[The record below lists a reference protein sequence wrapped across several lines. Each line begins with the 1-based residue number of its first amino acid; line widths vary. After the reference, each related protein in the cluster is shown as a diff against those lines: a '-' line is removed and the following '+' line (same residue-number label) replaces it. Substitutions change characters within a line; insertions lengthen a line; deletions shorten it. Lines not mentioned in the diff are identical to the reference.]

1 MANVLSIDD
10 SFKEIDNRLSK
21 SKRVVF
27 SRFGDGDLL
36 LLTRKTNSIIGK
48 SNKTVITES
57 LKDQMNFAIQIDDPS
72 YLIALMWDYKDEDGM
87 KEIDL
92 QPFTSNKKLS
102 DLFKSF
108 HIKDKKYLNAICFH
122 YVSVYKAEYLKSFIN
137 KYIKNCRK
145 CVISSRPK
153 EILEKIF
160 GDIHYFIEIPETNSY
175 KDFNRIWDEVKQCSN
190 DIDVVLPFCGFT
202 TRALNMFIYKDL
214 TVDSIDIG
222 SFIDPICG
230 VINRTWIKVAGD
242 IIVKNFSDLM

>member
-36 LLTRKTNSIIGK
+36 LLNRKTNSIIGK

-72 YLIALMWDYKDEDGM
+72 YLIALAWDYEYEDGM

-92 QPFTSNKKLS
+92 QPYKNNIGLRN
-102 DLFKSF
+102 LFESF
-108 HIKDKKYLNAICFH
+108 HVKDKKYLNHICFH
-122 YVSVYKAEYLKSFIN
+122 YVSVYKPDYLKSFIN
-137 KYIKNCRK
+137 NHIRNRRK

-160 GDIHYFIEIPETNSY
+160 GDIHYFIEIPEIDSY
-175 KDFNRIWDEVKQCSN
+175 KEFDRIWEELKKCSD

-202 TRALNMFIYKDL
+202 TRALNWFIYENL
-214 TVDSIDIG
+214 TIDSIDMG

-230 VINRTWIKVAGD
+230 VINRTWLKLAGD
-242 IIVKNFSDLM
+242 KIVKNFGI